1 MGRGACLSL
10 LGLYT
15 WNNGL
20 FADMSY
26 PDGWSTDEK
35 QCFIDNLLM
44 EAAELEVLYP
54 DWDFMKGAIKQWS
67 AKEVLTW
74 QRLFDAMML
83 DYDPIENYNRIE
95 ATTDQHSGSIAHSGT
110 DSASHSGYDSVVG
123 SGTDTDT
130 HSKSSFDNNTLATTE
145 QMSMQKGSTETHN
158 YNSAL
163 SNTHGETITDTTA
176 LTRRSNVHGNIG
188 VKTTQS
194 MLLEELDMRPKL
206 NIINIMVESFINL
219 FCILVY

>member
-1 MGRGACLSL
+1 MGRGASLSL

-15 WNNGL
+15 WNTGL
-20 FADMSY
+20 FDDMSY
-26 PDGWSTDEK
+26 PEDWSDTEK

-74 QRLFDAMML
+74 QRLFDAMMAE
-83 DYDPIENYNRIE
+83 YDPIENYNRIE
-95 ATTDQHSGSIAHSGT
+95 ATTDQHSGT
-110 DSASHSGYDSVVG
+110 DSASHTGYDSVVG

-130 HSKSSFDNNTLATTE
+130 HSKTSFDNNSLATTE

-158 YNSAL
+158 YNSTL
-163 SNTHGETITDTTA
+163 SNTHGEAI
-176 LTRRSNVHGNIG
+176 TRRSNIHGNIG

-194 MLLEELDMRPKL
+194 MLLEELDARPKL
-206 NIINIMVESFINL
+206 NILNIMVKSFINR
-219 FCILVY
+219 FCIIVY